1 MSSTTLKNQHNEQ
14 NSQMSFK
21 GTFSFRNDNIRLTQ
35 IDDGIF
41 LRIEKIGPAIARVYF
56 VDDTSVETAIPDS

>member
-1 MSSTTLKNQHNEQ
+1 
-14 NSQMSFK
+14 MSFK